1 MFRAAS
7 RPMNAYVLLCLLT
20 LSVYHDH
27 RKSVKIKIGEL
38 SDYKCTNCT
47 NQGRRHLSANSS
59 VVSIRQKGAQ
69 SLREIADRQGLI
81 AVMTVEKP

>member
-7 RPMNAYVLLCLLT
+7 RPMNAIVLLGLLT
-20 LSVYHDH
+20 LSVYHGQ

-38 SDYKCTNCT
+38 LIKKCTIYT
-47 NQGRRHLSANSS
+47 NHGLRHPSVNSA

-69 SLREIADRQGLI
+69 SLREIADRYGLI
-81 AVMTVEKP
+81 PVMTVEKP